1 MTDEFVLVSCSKS
14 KQDGTHR
21 ACDLYEPSP
30 IFRKRV
36 RFAENRDVEWGIL
49 SAKYG
54 YLRRWE
60 ATPYYQT
67 HINERSGVWGAFVLR
82 DLLDDLDYYGVEQ
95 VTILAGSGY
104 VDPLVGPLESRGY
117 DVVDWN
123 RGKMPGERMAA
134 LDEANRPGEQLT
146 VGNLA
151 ADGGER

>member
-14 KQDGTHR
+14 KQDGTHC
-21 ACDLYEPSP
+21 AGDLYEPSP

-36 RFAENRDVEWGIL
+36 RFAENRGAEWGIL

-54 YLRRWE
+54 YLRRWD

-67 HINERSGVWGAFVLR
+67 HISERSGVWAAFVLR
-82 DLLDDLDYYGVEQ
+82 DLFGDLEHHGIEQ

-104 VDPLVGPLESRGY
+104 VDPLVAPLESRGY

-123 RGKMPGERMAA
+123 HGKMPGQRMAA
-134 LDEANRPGEQLT
+134 LDEANRPGEQQT
-146 VGNLA
+146 VHDLA